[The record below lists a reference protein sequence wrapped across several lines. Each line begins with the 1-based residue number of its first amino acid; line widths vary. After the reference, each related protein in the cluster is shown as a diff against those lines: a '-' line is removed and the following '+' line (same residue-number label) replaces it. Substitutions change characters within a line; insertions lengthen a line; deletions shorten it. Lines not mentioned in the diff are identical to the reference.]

1 MSDILTPF
9 PDLEA
14 TLISWL
20 PGVLVTGGSVR
31 AGLSFGPADETAL
44 KADDG
49 VFVRVGSIV
58 APDDMITKVSTVH
71 FDFFA
76 ASRTVGY
83 AVAGQVGG
91 LLYSTRKVAGVVID
105 QVTVSGPTEAPWDNS
120 NIRRFLVVTR
130 ISTRR

>member
-1 MSDILTPF
+1 MSGILDPF

-14 TLISWL
+14 AFVGWL
-20 PGVLVTGGSVR
+20 PGVLVSPGAVH
-31 AGLSFGPADETAL
+31 AGLSFGPAEE
-44 KADDG
+44 ADLNADG
-49 VFVRVGSIV
+49 GAFVRVTSVV
-58 APDDMITKVSTVH
+58 APDDMITKTSTVH

-76 ASRTVGY
+76 ASRAVGY

-105 QVTVSGPTEAPWDNS
+105 RVTVSGPTEAPWDNS
-120 NIRRFLVVTR
+120 NIRRFLVITR